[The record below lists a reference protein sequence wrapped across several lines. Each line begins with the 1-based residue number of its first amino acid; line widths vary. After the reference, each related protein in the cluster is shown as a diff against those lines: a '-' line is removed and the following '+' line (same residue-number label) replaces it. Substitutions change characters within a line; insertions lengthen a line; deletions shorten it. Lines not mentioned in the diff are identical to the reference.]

1 VAATETTSGSA
12 LIDLVLQKVRQLKQE
27 LGGPVVRDG
36 QPKLPAVIET
46 LVETIASPALPIRQ
60 NERSQVGPP
69 PDGPLH
75 AEPSASAARDGN
87 RSPIG
92 STNLE
97 AVITEAIKKR
107 VPGCESFVGVIVEHT
122 TPKSRF
128 DANWALRGVKFGR
141 VDREKANQA
150 IATIVEGM
158 QREFRLSDD

>member
-1 VAATETTSGSA
+1 VVATETTSGSA
-12 LIDLVLQKVRQLKQE
+12 LIDLVLQQVRQLKQE
-27 LGGPVVRDG
+27 LGGPVAQG
-36 QPKLPAVIET
+36 SQPKLPAVIET

-60 NERSQVGPP
+60 NEQPWVGP
-69 PDGPLH
+69 LLV
-75 AEPSASAARDGN
+75 EPSPSVARDGN